1 MNRLF
6 LSLAYLLTFSMTA
19 GVGCTVEQG
28 ESCQIDSDCE
38 PGTLCSREGTCQT
51 FDDVADGLAAVGTT
65 PPPVDVSTEDD
76 MGSPDTSPEDP
87 GTADD
92 SSECQPSHNSIFT
105 EPASGACA
113 APDTKKKVLLL
124 QIAETG
130 HGAANLGILGNS
142 IIEDGFANEQIPLT
156 MWVDGSFEQGCTWTV
171 AWMRSEDDRL
181 ENCTAVF
188 TDTMPFKIPDL
199 VEATI
204 YNAVYAPDTQR
215 VTGLLNKE
223 ELLKTIDP
231 VIRETAAGMFSNDV
245 DTDGDGK
252 PDHTSVILELTF
264 EE

>member
-6 LSLAYLLTFSMTA
+6 LILAFLLTSSLATGL
-19 GVGCTVEQG
+19 GCTVQQG

-51 FDDVADGLAAVGTT
+51 FDEVADGLATVGTN
-65 PPPVDVSTEDD
+65 PVDVSTANET
-76 MGSPDTSPEDP
+76 GSPDASTDDP
-87 GTADD
+87 GAISD
-92 SSECQPSHNSIFT
+92 SSACEPAHNSIFT
-105 EPASGACA
+105 EPAASECA
-113 APDTKKKVLLL
+113 APGTKKKVILL

-130 HGAANLGILGNS
+130 HGAANLGIIGNS
-142 IIEDGFANEQIPLT
+142 IIEDGFANGQIPLS
-156 MWVDGSFEQGCTWTV
+156 MWVDGSFEKNCTWTV
-171 AWMRSEDDRL
+171 AWMRTEDDRL
-181 ENCTAVF
+181 EDCTAVF
-188 TDTMPFKIPDL
+188 TETMPFKIPDL

-204 YNAVYAPDTQR
+204 YNAVYETDTQR

-245 DTDGDGK
+245 DTDGDGE